1 LTTPSTL
8 VSSATPAVT
17 VATSMYNAAATLPV
31 AIESVLGQSLRDFE
45 FLLLDDGSTDA
56 SLTIARAYA
65 ARDSRIRVI
74 AMPRQGLVRSLNQLF
89 AEARAPLVAR
99 FDADDICMA
108 PRFEQQVAF
117 LADHP
122 DHGLVGCETIFI
134 DENGA
139 ATDAKAKA
147 PLIRPHSHEAF
158 IAQLERGPILC
169 HSAVMVRRDLVRAAG
184 GYRESYVHAEDYD
197 LWLRLSEQ
205 TRMTNLPEPLLAY
218 RVSAGQVSSRHM
230 VAQARNAAIAWLAH
244 LARLRGAGD
253 PTAGMTTLPD
263 IARLDALFGPGS
275 AAYVRRRMI
284 ERLLFSSD
292 HLANEAWPVLLGYI
306 ADTGPDPALWPQLRP
321 QLWRVALRLLRAGH
335 PLRAVQAAMAL
346 LRHGA

>member
-1 LTTPSTL
+1 
-8 VSSATPAVT
+8 
-17 VATSMYNAAATLPV
+17 MYNAAATLPV

-134 DENGA
+134 DENGV

-284 ERLLFSSD
+284 ERLLFSPD

-306 ADTGPDPALWPQLRP
+306 ADIGPDPALWPQLRP

-335 PLRAVQAAMAL
+335 PLRAAQAAMAL

>member
-1 LTTPSTL
+1 
-8 VSSATPAVT
+8 
-17 VATSMYNAAATLPV
+17 MYNAAATLPV

-65 ARDSRIRVI
+65 SRDSRIRVI

-134 DENGA
+134 DENGV

-169 HSAVMVRRDLVRAAG
+169 HSAVMVRRDLVRGRWLSRILCPCRGLRSLAPSVGTDPDDQSARTAAG
-184 GYRESYVHAEDYD
+184 
-197 LWLRLSEQ
+197 LSGE
-205 TRMTNLPEPLLAY
+205 R
-218 RVSAGQVSSRHM
+218 RSGQF
-230 VAQARNAAIAWLAH
+230 AAH
-244 LARLRGAGD
+244 G
-253 PTAGMTTLPD
+253 
-263 IARLDALFGPGS
+263 GPGPQCRDCLAGPPCPPARRGRS
-275 AAYVRRRMI
+275 DRGDDHPARHRPARCAVRTGQRGLCPPPHDRTPAV
-284 ERLLFSSD
+284 FPD

-306 ADTGPDPALWPQLRP
+306 ADIGPDPAFWPQLRP

-335 PLRAVQAAMAL
+335 PLRAAQAAMAL